1 MQDLIRTEA
10 GSDGVLL
17 ATIDMPGRT
26 MNVFSS
32 ELMDALEA
40 LMDEVDTRTDVRSVV
55 VTSGKPSFLAGA
67 DLVMVRGFTERA
79 TSATHDEMFAL
90 CGRLGRLFVRME
102 ASEKPYVAA
111 VNGTALGGGLELAL
125 ACRERLVTDDA
136 RALLGV
142 PEVRWGLLPG
152 AGGTQRLP
160 RLVGF
165 EAAMPLL
172 LSGRSIDPHAAVA
185 MGLFAAAVPA
195 GELIER
201 ARARAAQLQGMPYDA
216 ARKFPH
222 LRQVDVPPHSEDT
235 ARRIA
240 HDSWRE
246 RRRPCALS
254 RPSAPSSTACCS
266 ARICRSTRRP
276 MSRCASSCG

>member
-26 MNVFSS
+26 MNVFSA

-40 LMDEVDTRTDVRSVV
+40 LMDEVDARNDVRSVV

-79 TSATHDEMFAL
+79 TSATHDEMFA
-90 CGRLGRLFVRME
+90 CAG
-102 ASEKPYVAA
+102 ASGACSYAWRRRRSRTSRRSTARRSA
-111 VNGTALGGGLELAL
+111 VGSSWRS
-125 ACRERLVTDDA
+125 CRERLVGDDA

-201 ARARAAQLQGMPYDA
+201 ARARAAQLQGCHTTRRA
-216 ARKFPH
+216 SSRTCAR
-222 LRQVDVPPHSEDT
+222 ST
-235 ARRIA
+235 CRRI
-240 HDSWRE
+240 
-246 RRRPCALS
+246 PK
-254 RPSAPSSTACCS
+254 
-266 ARICRSTRRP
+266 TRRDA
-276 MSRCASSCG
+276 SRTIMA